1 MIYGYARVSSRIQAT
16 EGHSLDSQ
24 EKQLREAGAQIVY
37 KDSFTGMSV
46 SRPQFDVLL
55 EQLKS
60 GDTLIVTKLDRF
72 ARSASKGYELMEELI
87 NRGVTVNILNLGVMD
102 NTPMSKMLR
111 NIFFAFAQFDRDQ
124 TVERLAE
131 GKAMARLDPEWKE
144 GRPPHPEKDRFVEI
158 YESWQRGEIKVKEGQ
173 EILGITKKTWY
184 DWRDE
189 AIAEDRIQ
197 EEYTA

>member
-1 MIYGYARVSSRIQAT
+1 MIYGYARVSGKTQERD
-16 EGHSLDSQ
+16 GHSLEHQ
-24 EKQLREAGAQIVY
+24 EKVLRDKGAQIIY
-37 KDSFTGMSV
+37 KDAFTGMSV

-131 GKAMARLDPEWKE
+131 GKAMARLDPEWRE
-144 GRPPHPEKDRFVEI
+144 GRKPSPERERFAEI
-158 YESWQRGEIKVKEGQ
+158 YQAWQRGEIKIKEGL
-173 EILGITKKTWY
+173 EILGITKRTWY
-184 DWRDE
+184 MWRDE
-189 AIAEDRIQ
+189 GLAAG
-197 EEYTA
+197 Y